1 MALSCRIDPVL
12 GAHPNEYRPQPRLP
26 ARSGPTISFATALHT
41 SRTSRHCTSFNTS
54 STTTNPLFLKIASAV
69 ASLLS
74 VCGLGIVHDATPCPC
89 PQRPLASFTL
99 PCCFGSTKELRFCPC
114 RFQLATQLLCH
125 EVLILLIDAL
135 ERPGLGV

>member
-99 PCCFGSTKELRFCPC
+99 PCCFEVRKSSASARAGFSWPPSFSVTKFSSC
-114 RFQLATQLLCH
+114 
-125 EVLILLIDAL
+125 
-135 ERPGLGV
+135 